1 MRDDIE
7 DSNLDEGQEVPA
19 LNPEQELPS
28 DPAIRKI
35 LTDGIDQIVAS
46 MARVRGEG
54 DYQKEAIKKLKKET
68 GVPPKTIRKFARWRL
83 SDNSNPQKEAVEV
96 EVKAAAFDIL
106 YKGAAPV
113 SFEEP
118 VQSED

>member
-1 MRDDIE
+1 MQDDYE
-7 DSNLDEGQEVPA
+7 DTNEAAEVPA

-46 MARVRGEG
+46 MARARGES
-54 DYQKEAIKKLKKET
+54 DYQKEAVKHLKKET
-68 GVPPKTIRKFARWRL
+68 GVAPKTIRKFARWRL

-113 SFEEP
+113 VLDEP
-118 VQSED
+118 QEGQTED